1 LKLKIAIDGPA
12 GTGKSTVAKKIAEI
26 LGIDYLDTGAMYRAV
41 AKFFL
46 DNNIDPCEI
55 DNNTVEKIFKEINFD
70 FKNNSLYMNGKILS
84 DEIRS
89 PEVGKIVS
97 KVASLEAIRKKL
109 TLIQRELAKGKSI
122 VVEGRD
128 IGTVVLPDAE
138 VKIFL
143 TASAEERAR
152 RRLKELIE
160 KGINVSFK
168 EVFDEIVQ
176 RDRIDST
183 RKVAPLKAAKDAVI
197 IDTDGLTV
205 EEVVEKI
212 LEIVNKK
219 IKKVEKQL

>member
-26 LGIDYLDTGAMYRAV
+26 LEIDYLDTGAMYRAV

-183 RKVAPLKAAKDAVI
+183 RKVAPLRAAKDAVI

>member
-1 LKLKIAIDGPA
+1 MKLKIAIDGPA

-183 RKVAPLKAAKDAVI
+183 RKVAPLRAAKDAVI

>member
-1 LKLKIAIDGPA
+1 MKLKIAIDGPA

-26 LGIDYLDTGAMYRAV
+26 LEIDYLDTGAMYRAV

>member
-205 EEVVEKI
+205 KEVVEKI

>member
-1 LKLKIAIDGPA
+1 
-12 GTGKSTVAKKIAEI
+12 
-26 LGIDYLDTGAMYRAV
+26 M
-41 AKFFL
+41 
-46 DNNIDPCEI
+46 
-55 DNNTVEKIFKEINFD
+55 
-70 FKNNSLYMNGKILS
+70 
-84 DEIRS
+84 
-89 PEVGKIVS
+89 
-97 KVASLEAIRKKL
+97 EAIRKKL

-205 EEVVEKI
+205 KEVVEKI

>member
-1 LKLKIAIDGPA
+1 MKLKIAIDGPA

-26 LGIDYLDTGAMYRAV
+26 LEIDYLDTGAMYRAV

-183 RKVAPLKAAKDAVI
+183 RKVAPLRAAKDAVI

>member
-1 LKLKIAIDGPA
+1 MKLKIAIDGPA